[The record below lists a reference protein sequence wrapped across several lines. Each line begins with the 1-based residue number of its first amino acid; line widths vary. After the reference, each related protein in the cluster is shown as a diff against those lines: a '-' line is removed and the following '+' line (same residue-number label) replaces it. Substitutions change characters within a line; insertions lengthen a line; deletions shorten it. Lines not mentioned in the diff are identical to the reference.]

1 MHHSADFG
9 VSASVSKTMN
19 KRKTVV
25 GSPYWMA
32 PEVISA
38 EDTDVAYNERVRTSV
53 QTTPRSDSLFRY
65 KPDPHMPFSR
75 S

>member
-1 MHHSADFG
+1 MFAEDCTADFG
-9 VSASVSKTMN
+9 VSATVSKTMN

-38 EDTDVAYNERVRTSV
+38 EDTDVAYNERVRRCANKGT
-53 QTTPRSDSLFRY
+53 Q
-65 KPDPHMPFSR
+65 
-75 S
+75 